1 MKAVCTLLLRIALV
15 TLGLAALPAFA
26 CGGGG
31 DDGPPPRRVNVVLTN
46 GGCQAAATSLPAGR
60 VRFVISNPTSSSVT
74 TFKIESE
81 ERGQIGRVS
90 NVLGGL
96 SRELT
101 VTLEQG
107 PHTIECITGSQG
119 GVSTL
124 IVT

>member
-1 MKAVCTLLLRIALV
+1 VRTLISRLAITAL
-15 TLGLAALPAFA
+15 TLAALPAFA
-26 CGGGG
+26 CGDGG

-46 GGCQAAATSLPAGR
+46 GGCQTAASTLPAGP

-74 TFKIESE
+74 TFKIESDE
-81 ERGQIGRVS
+81 HGQIGRVS

-119 GVSTL
+119 GVTPL